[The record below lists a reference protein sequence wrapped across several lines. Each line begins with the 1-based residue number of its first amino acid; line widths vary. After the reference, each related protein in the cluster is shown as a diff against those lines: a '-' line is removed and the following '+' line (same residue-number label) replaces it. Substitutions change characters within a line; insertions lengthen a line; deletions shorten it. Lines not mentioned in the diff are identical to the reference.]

1 MKIQK
6 SLLLFAL
13 MILPISELR
22 ASDELDVCK
31 LGQAVLAIQNA
42 IANPDAPYSLD
53 AVKELGLKTAH
64 YSMVRGWLV
73 QELSGAESIK
83 SSQKKVAINSVIDAR
98 IDFLKKA
105 IRAIDLE

>member
-1 MKIQK
+1 
-6 SLLLFAL
+6 
-13 MILPISELR
+13 MILPIAELR

-42 IANPDAPYSLD
+42 IANPNAPNSLN

-83 SSQKKVAINSVIDAR
+83 SAQKQDTINPMIDAR
-98 IDFLKKA
+98 IAFLKKA